1 MSTAELDAES
11 DLLDAVR
18 SDPGLSGAERSVTIN
33 AVYADEK
40 LSVHTEIPALVRG
53 LMQNPQ
59 FDPEG
64 FRLWSENDIRYPS
77 ERSTVVDLVGEG
89 WAIVAIDGTL
99 PFTALSIKSKARNR
113 DGFGPIVA
121 TA

>member
-1 MSTAELDAES
+1 MSTAELDTES

-18 SDPGLSGAERSVTIN
+18 SDPGLTGAERSFTIN
-33 AVYADEK
+33 AVYVDDE
-40 LSVHTEIPALVRG
+40 LSVMTEIPALVRG
-53 LMQNPQ
+53 LIQNPQ

-64 FRLWSENDIRYPS
+64 FRLWSENDVRYPS
-77 ERSTVVDLVGEG
+77 ERSTVVDLIADG

-113 DGFGPIVA
+113 DGFGPTVS

>member
-1 MSTAELDAES
+1 MSAAELDTG
-11 DLLDAVR
+11 DLLEAVR

-33 AVYADEK
+33 AVYVDEK

-53 LMQNPQ
+53 LIQNPQ

-77 ERSTVVDLVGEG
+77 ERSTVIDLVADG
-89 WAIVAIDGTL
+89 WAIVAINGSL
-99 PFTALSIKSKARNR
+99 PFTALSIKSKARSR
-113 DGFGPIVA
+113 DGFSQIV
-121 TA
+121 TAG